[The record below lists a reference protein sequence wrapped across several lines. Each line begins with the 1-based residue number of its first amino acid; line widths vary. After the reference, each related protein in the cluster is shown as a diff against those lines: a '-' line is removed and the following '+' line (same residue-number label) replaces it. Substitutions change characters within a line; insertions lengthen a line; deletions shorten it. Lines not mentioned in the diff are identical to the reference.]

1 MTYRMEPIEEMKLC
15 DFTIELEVGDGIGRK
30 LANVSDLTQ
39 GKVTKLP
46 NGNLSVKG
54 ARTLTLPLDEE
65 PTMAT
70 ATARETAEEIA
81 SALLEAGKA
90 KPHHTVMFV
99 CHEGLSLATAHKPP
113 VWQHGFRFVPD
124 VTPASPWLN

>member
-1 MTYRMEPIEEMKLC
+1 MTYRMEPIEDMKLC
-15 DFTIELEVGDGIGRK
+15 DFTIELEVGGGIGRK

-54 ARTLTLPLDEE
+54 ARTLMLPLDEE

-70 ATARETAEEIA
+70 ARETAEEIA
-81 SALLEAGKA
+81 MALLEAGKA
-90 KPHHTVMFV
+90 KPHHTVLFV
-99 CHEGLSLATAHKPP
+99 FHDGLTAATAHKAPA
-113 VWQHGFRFVPD
+113 WQHGFRYVPD
-124 VTPASPWLN
+124 VTLPSPWLN